1 MKSVTGSRR
10 AALAVLA
17 MVSLA
22 ACGGG
27 AGKSAAGGQVADPD
41 ATTTTIKAPTVKVAK
56 TSEELGKAL
65 RISVP
70 DGYVLQPDQV
80 GDTGP
85 SDLEKA
91 AHDDGGDDAHD
102 MLTRTG
108 FVRGY
113 QRQWSRSDTDEIL
126 VYVYQF
132 GDNAG
137 ATEYTNRLTADAT
150 AAAPGVTVTTFTDP
164 AINAAVGVNTS
175 DPTFGSSSVT
185 FVKGPYSVQVVVNG
199 KTLTG
204 LQPLA
209 TALADEQ
216 YSRL

>member
-1 MKSVTGSRR
+1 VKSLTGSRR

-17 MVSLA
+17 LVSLA
-22 ACGGG
+22 ACGG
-27 AGKSAAGGQVADPD
+27 AAKKSTAEGQVTNPD
-41 ATTTTIKAPTVKVAK
+41 ATATTIKPPSVKVAK

-65 RISVP
+65 KISVP
-70 DGYVLQPDQV
+70 DGYVLQPDNV

-102 MLTRTG
+102 VLTRDG
-108 FVRGY
+108 FLRGY
-113 QRQWSRSDTDEIL
+113 QRMWSRSDTDEIL

-132 GDNAG
+132 GDTAG
-137 ATEYTNRLTADAT
+137 AAEYTNRLTADAT
-150 AAAPGVTVTTFTDP
+150 SADPGVTVTTFTDP
-164 AINAAVGVNTS
+164 AISGAVGVNTS
-175 DPTFGSSSVT
+175 DPTFASSSVT

-199 KTLTG
+199 KTLPG